1 VLAGFELLAPGQGP
15 ADALAAVVGWL
26 DTDGRWFEDGPLVSR
41 RLIEAARSAQC
52 EPASAAE
59 LQRALDQL
67 VGPIR
72 ERLALVGSRRWAAAE
87 PEPSAR
93 RLASRLVAAV
103 RQAARRRD
111 RSSLARLERALAFT
125 AGGHTAGEAR
135 LVRRLAEA
143 DAREVAGWL
152 HRVPAPTPRW
162 DAVEVRLTGLVVFT
176 GQGPAPEG
184 TRPR

>member
-1 VLAGFELLAPGQGP
+1 
-15 ADALAAVVGWL
+15 VGWL
-26 DTDGRWFEDGPLVSR
+26 DTDGRWCEDEPLVSR
-41 RLIEAARSAQC
+41 RLIEAARSEQC

-59 LQRALDQL
+59 LQRALDHL

-72 ERLALVGSRRWAAAE
+72 ARLALAGSRRWAAAE

-93 RLASRLVAAV
+93 QLASRLVDAV

-111 RSSLARLERALAFT
+111 TSSLARLERALAFT

-143 DAREVAGWL
+143 DARAVAGWL
-152 HRVPAPTPRW
+152 DRVPAPTPRW

-176 GQGPAPEG
+176 GQGPTPEG